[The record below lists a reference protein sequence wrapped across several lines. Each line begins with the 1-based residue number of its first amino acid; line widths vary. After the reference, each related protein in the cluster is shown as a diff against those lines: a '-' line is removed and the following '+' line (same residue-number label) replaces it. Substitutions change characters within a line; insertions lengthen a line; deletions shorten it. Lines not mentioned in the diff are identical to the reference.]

1 MFRNY
6 LKTAW
11 RTLWKNKATSLINL
25 FGLSIGMTA
34 AVFIF
39 LWVQNELSFDN
50 YHPGKENI
58 YRITNAVK
66 VNKDETWVWESSPM
80 LMGETA
86 VKDIPEV
93 QRSAMVIINS
103 WGGPLLNINHKAFT
117 EKTTAWIDKT
127 WFKIFHYDFVA
138 GNTAAFEKDPFSVIL
153 TESKAKKYFGKANAI
168 GQVIK
173 VDTVN
178 YTVQGIIK
186 DNPVNSS
193 FRFDILLQ
201 MDGRLSNPA
210 VLKNDKGWNNFGYT
224 TFLQLRPGVNKA
236 SIEKRLNTLLKSKR
250 DNDNIDVSLQLLN
263 GMYFET
269 DLQSSDMPHGNKK
282 TTYIFSLLGI
292 LLLVTACINYVN
304 LTTAKAS
311 LRAKEVSVKKIVGAK
326 RAHLFFQFVVESL
339 IISLSGLVIAFVL
352 IQLCLPLFNTI
363 TEKNFHLPVTSPSM
377 WKVLG
382 GTLIF
387 STILNGLY
395 PALLLSS
402 FKPLYVFRGKSILK
416 LSDGAVRKGLVVFQF
431 TLSMI
436 LITGTLI
443 IYSQLK
449 YMQTTNPGYNVA
461 QVMSIQIPYK
471 VYDAF
476 PDEKGRARFF
486 MTFKNE
492 LQSKSNIAS
501 VCSGGSEIVNIGG
514 ISSGNADWDGRDTT
528 FNPSVTQLSADAGF
542 QKMFQL
548 QMKDGRWFKAGTED
562 YHNYILNE
570 TAAGLFNMHKPV
582 IGQRFTFGGD
592 TGRIIGIV
600 KDFYFKS
607 MHEKIGPL
615 VLSYNR
621 GSDSYFFIKTAP
633 GNIQA
638 AIHAVENVWNKFVS
652 DQPFNYNFLDDNFNT
667 LYKND
672 IKTSRLILIFS
683 VIAVILSA
691 MGLFGLAAFT
701 TEQRTKEIGIRKVL
715 GASVQQI
722 TGLLSKDFITLVF
735 IAIVIATPVAW
746 WVMNKWLQ
754 EFAYRIKLTAWL
766 FMAAGL
772 LAVIIALL
780 SVSIHAIKAAIA
792 NPVRSLRTE

>member
-103 WGGPLLNINHKAFT
+103 WGGPLLNIYHKAFT

-339 IISLSGLVIAFVL
+339 IISLSGLVIAFEL

>member
-1 MFRNY
+1 
-6 LKTAW
+6 
-11 RTLWKNKATSLINL
+11 
-25 FGLSIGMTA
+25 
-34 AVFIF
+34 
-39 LWVQNELSFDN
+39 
-50 YHPGKENI
+50 
-58 YRITNAVK
+58 
-66 VNKDETWVWESSPM
+66 
-80 LMGETA
+80 MGETA

-103 WGGPLLNINHKAFT
+103 WGGPLLNIYHKAFT

-339 IISLSGLVIAFVL
+339 IISLSGLVIAFEL